1 MNRRPPSAH
10 DQVILKF
17 MEKTI
22 DNINTL
28 LAGQHAIYS
37 LLIEKGIVTESE
49 LLSKLRDSKKLPDRK
64 RGMEALEEMLNPNW
78 EDQINFQD
86 SENALLDK
94 ALEKITQLSIPNRVG
109 EDMIPPNSTA
119 IRNATQTCQIIFKSW
134 KMLPDLITASNDSG
148 VFFKYLYN
156 QRTLFMEFYNH
167 GRVSTIVL
175 DNLKCIAWQDENIQ
189 DYNFEKCMNV
199 LTTKE

>member
-1 MNRRPPSAH
+1 MNRRPPSAP

-22 DNINTL
+22 ENINTL
-28 LAGQHAIYS
+28 LAGQHAMYKI
-37 LLIEKGIVTESE
+37 LVEKGIVTESE

-64 RGMEALEEMLNPNW
+64 RGMEALDEMLNPNW

-86 SENALLDK
+86 SENVLLDK

-109 EDMIPPNSTA
+109 ENMIPPNSTA

-156 QRTLFMEFYNH
+156 QRELFMEISNQ
-167 GRVSTIVL
+167 GRISALVIN
-175 DNLKCIAWQDENIQ
+175 NLRSGIYFDKVIQ
-189 DYNFEKCMNV
+189 DFNFEECMNV